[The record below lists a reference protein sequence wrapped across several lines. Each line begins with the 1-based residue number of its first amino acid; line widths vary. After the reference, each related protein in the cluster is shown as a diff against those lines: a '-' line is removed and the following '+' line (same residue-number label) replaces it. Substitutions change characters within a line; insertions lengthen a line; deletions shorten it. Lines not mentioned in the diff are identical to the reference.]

1 MVQSSPTIFE
11 KHIHLTLSEELLDLV
26 SILLCIK
33 QSVYFVKSSI
43 WEKKIVKRNP
53 ITTADQ
59 VLLFEFSDVIHD

>member
-26 SILLCIK
+26 SILLCINK
-33 QSVYFVKSSI
+33 SVYFVKSSI